1 MRQNAAKRSPRI
13 AIVGAGF
20 SGIGAAIRLRQKGFR
35 DVTIFESASQV
46 GGVWAKN
53 RYPGAA
59 CDIPSH
65 LYSFSFAP
73 KPNWTHRYARQPEI
87 HAYLQDCVRRFNLSD
102 LIRLNTEVQSA
113 KFDLQK
119 HTWKLSFAD
128 QSQDFDILISAV
140 GQLNRPRIP
149 EIEGLDSFN
158 GPVIHTAQWPENL
171 NLSGKSVAV
180 IGTGA
185 SAIQAIPQ
193 IAKSASKLTV
203 FQRSPTW
210 VKPFWDYQYS
220 AFTKAI
226 FRLLPGPRLL
236 HRWLTYAI
244 SEARIIA
251 FYQGSEASRYIARQL
266 RKHIRSHAPEPLQA
280 ALTPDFAVGCKR
292 IPLSNHYYDTFQLPN
307 VELVTAPVDRIS
319 SEDIHAGE
327 EQFACDAV
335 ILATGFRATE
345 FITPMQLVGST
356 GQSLEEAW
364 GQSGTAAYLGML
376 YPNFPNFFMLYGP
389 NTNLGHNSIIFM
401 IECQLRFLLKSI
413 RQIWQKQ
420 GRCIEVSPTAYEGFQ
435 EETQHRMQPFVWN
448 GDCSSWYKD
457 AAGNIVNNWFGTSV
471 EYWRRTRRLS
481 REAFRP

>member
-1 MRQNAAKRSPRI
+1 MSQNAARSSPRI

-35 DVTIFESASQV
+35 DVTVFESSSQV

-73 KPNWTHRYARQPEI
+73 KSNWTHRYARQPEI
-87 HAYLQDCVRRFNLSD
+87 LRYIQDCVQRFD
-102 LIRLNTEVQSA
+102 LCDSIRLETNVEQA
-113 KFDLQK
+113 EFDAESQ
-119 HTWKLSFAD
+119 TWELSFGD
-128 QSQDFDILISAV
+128 QIQDFDILISAV

-149 EIEGLDSFN
+149 DIEGLDSFE
-158 GPVIHTAQWPENL
+158 GPVVHTAQWPSHL
-171 NLSGKSVAV
+171 DLTGKSVAV
-180 IGTGA
+180 VGTGA

-193 IAKSASKLTV
+193 IAKSARKLTV

-210 VKPFWDYQYS
+210 VKPFWDYEYS
-220 AFTKAI
+220 PFAKAI
-226 FRLLPGPRLL
+226 FRFLPGVRLL
-236 HRWLTYAI
+236 HRWWTYAV

-251 FYQGSEASRYIARQL
+251 FYQGNEASRYIARKL
-266 RKHIRSHAPEPLQA
+266 RKHIRARAPEELQA

-292 IPLSNHYYDTFQLPN
+292 IPLSNHYYDTFQRPN
-307 VELVTAPVDRIS
+307 VELVMAPVDRIGPK
-319 SEDIHAGE
+319 DVYAGE
-327 EQFACDAV
+327 KQFACDAV

-345 FITPMQLVGST
+345 FITPMQVVGSSS
-356 GQSLEEAW
+356 QSLEEAW

-401 IECQLRFLLKSI
+401 IECQLRFLLNSI
-413 RQIWQKQ
+413 RQIWQRQ
-420 GRCIEVSPTAYEGFQ
+420 SRNIEVSRSAFESFQ
-435 EETQHRMQPFVWN
+435 EETQRRMQPFVWN

-457 AAGNIVNNWFGTSV
+457 AAGNIVNNWFGTSL
-471 EYWRRTRRLS
+471 EYWRRTRRLN
-481 REAFRP
+481 REDFLP

>member
-1 MRQNAAKRSPRI
+1 MSHHAAKRSPRI

-35 DVTIFESASQV
+35 DLTVFESSSQV

-73 KPNWTHRYARQPEI
+73 KSNWTHRYARQPEI
-87 HAYLQDCVRRFNLSD
+87 YQYLQDCVERFNLSD
-102 LIRLNTEVQSA
+102 SIRLNREVEQA
-113 KFDLQK
+113 EFDAESQ
-119 HTWKLSFAD
+119 TWKLSFAD
-128 QSQDFDILISAV
+128 QTQDFDILISAV

-149 EIEGLDSFN
+149 EIAGLDSFN
-158 GPVIHTAQWPENL
+158 GPVVHTAQWPEDFDL
-171 NLSGKSVAV
+171 AGKSVAV
-180 IGTGA
+180 VGTGA

-193 IAKSASKLTV
+193 IAKSVRKLTV

-210 VKPFWDYQYS
+210 VKPFWDYKYS
-220 AFTKAI
+220 SFAKAM
-226 FRLLPGPRLL
+226 FRFLPGARLI
-236 HRWLTYAI
+236 HRWWTYAI
-244 SEARIIA
+244 SEARIVA
-251 FYQGSEASRYIARQL
+251 FYQGNEASRYIARQL
-266 RKHIRSHAPEPLQA
+266 RKHIRARAPEELQA

-307 VELVTAPVDRIS
+307 VELVTAPVDRIGPK
-319 SEDIHAGE
+319 DVYAGE
-327 EQFACDAV
+327 KQFACDAI

-345 FITPMQLVGST
+345 FVTPMQVVGSA

-364 GQSGTAAYLGML
+364 GRSGTAAYLGML
-376 YPNFPNFFMLYGP
+376 YPKFPNFFMLYGP

-401 IECQLRFLLKSI
+401 IECQLRFLLNSI
-413 RQIWQKQ
+413 RQIWQRQ
-420 GRCIEVSPTAYEGFQ
+420 ERNIEVSQSAFESFQ
-435 EETQHRMQPFVWN
+435 EETQRRMQPFVWN

-457 AAGNIVNNWFGTSV
+457 AAGNIVNNWFGTSL
-471 EYWRRTRRLS
+471 EYWRRTLRLNYDNFVS
-481 REAFRP
+481 